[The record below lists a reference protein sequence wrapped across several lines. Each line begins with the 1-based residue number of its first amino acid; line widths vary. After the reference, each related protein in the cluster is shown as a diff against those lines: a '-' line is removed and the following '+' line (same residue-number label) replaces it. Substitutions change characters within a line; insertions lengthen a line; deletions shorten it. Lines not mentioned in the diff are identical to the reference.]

1 MEAKTGGRSLDG
13 SDQVVECVVERNSCE
28 FEIISLK
35 QMCSCGFHTTSIGI
49 RALTYPSLITNRRDG
64 YHPNDDK
71 VEDAVLTR
79 AEFQQF
85 CEENQQ
91 ELQQVVATLLARKSF
106 YRNNN

>member
-1 MEAKTGGRSLDG
+1 M
-13 SDQVVECVVERNSCE
+13 
-28 FEIISLK
+28 
-35 QMCSCGFHTTSIGI
+35 
-49 RALTYPSLITNRRDG
+49 TNRRDG

-91 ELQQVVATLLARKSF
+91 ELHELQQVVATLLARKSF
-106 YRNNN
+106 HSNIN

>member
-1 MEAKTGGRSLDG
+1 M
-13 SDQVVECVVERNSCE
+13 
-28 FEIISLK
+28 
-35 QMCSCGFHTTSIGI
+35 
-49 RALTYPSLITNRRDG
+49 TNRRDG

-91 ELQQVVATLLARKSF
+91 ELHELQQVVATLLASKSF
-106 YRNNN
+106 HNNSN

>member
-1 MEAKTGGRSLDG
+1 
-13 SDQVVECVVERNSCE
+13 
-28 FEIISLK
+28 
-35 QMCSCGFHTTSIGI
+35 MCSCGFHTTSIGI
-49 RALTYPSLITNRRDG
+49 RALTYPCLMTNRRDG

-91 ELQQVVATLLARKSF
+91 ELHELQQVVATLLARKSF
-106 YRNNN
+106 HSNSN